1 MLNQKV
7 VKVIGLLTT
16 VVGFGVSILSDW
28 VDEKKMDN
36 KINEKVTEALEKQE
50 KEKES

>member
-36 KINEKVTEALEKQE
+36 KIEEKVTEALEKQE